1 MSLFLVLPLEL
12 IIAIVIEEVITKEFS
27 INSREELDL
36 IFSWLLVK
44 LEC

>member
-1 MSLFLVLPLEL
+1 MINQMSLFLVLPLEL

-36 IFSWLLVK
+36 IFS
-44 LEC
+44 